1 MMKISLELPNGA
13 RIEFEGENEEFKL
26 FTAFLAKP
34 PELVEGLGSMSAQK
48 GIPAPTGANRATAEL
63 ETGDPLAPQNV
74 AERLKAV
81 GASTDIERVTVM
93 AQLAVDA
100 GREGLD
106 YATVERLYLDLGL
119 KKPSRF
125 TKTFSNAKTRNLVK
139 SVSQGVWRP
148 TVPGENFARLG
159 HRQ

>member
-13 RIEFEGENEEFKL
+13 RIEFEGGNEEFKL
-26 FTAFLAKP
+26 FTDFLADP
-34 PELVEGLGSMSAQK
+34 PELVDGLGSMTPQLAAAAVQN
-48 GIPAPTGANRATAEL
+48 ANVKPAEL
-63 ETGDPLAPQNV
+63 GPADPLDPQHV

-81 GASTDIERVTVM
+81 SASTDIERVTVM
-93 AQLAVDA
+93 AQLAVEA
-100 GREGLD
+100 GRDGID
-106 YATVERLYLDLGL
+106 YRTVEQLYGDLGL
-119 KKPSRF
+119 KKPPRF

-139 SVSQGVWRP
+139 SVSQGIWRP